1 MIRRGSLTVP
11 FGHLLAGQADRPPQ
25 PAACSAAGRPSR
37 PPLQTRTGGARAA
50 AAARTAVERE
60 PGRARAQRQQEHAHG
75 LALLELPDGLPRR
88 LRPRARTVMLML
100 MPTSIR
106 PCARCVRATAG
117 VRHSRQAHAAPEPPA
132 SPGTVQAAAAARGG
146 APAEPVTQQR
156 RRRSPRPRQG
166 RRAARGRGA
175 RAWPPPPARVTW
187 RSGGCCTSSA
197 LPTMRS
203 ASSHCENTCARAAAA
218 LGARALPER
227 ALP

>member
-132 SPGTVQAAAAARGG
+132 SKKLLPMSPAALAGRAAHPEVEHRQRRISAAR
-146 APAEPVTQQR
+146 
-156 RRRSPRPRQG
+156 
-166 RRAARGRGA
+166 
-175 RAWPPPPARVTW
+175 
-187 RSGGCCTSSA
+187 C
-197 LPTMRS
+197 
-203 ASSHCENTCARAAAA
+203 
-218 LGARALPER
+218 
-227 ALP
+227 